1 MMDSELYYS
10 LCLAIPN
17 LRGTN
22 SFYRIADYNP
32 DYREFSQAKYEYSS
46 ETPLQ
51 ISSSKEEGNAYKVE
65 IRKWFPIDEKKQ
77 MSFYEELRYG
87 YIYEVVFPEEL
98 IHQPLSDDQLREV
111 LYEGI
116 SLPDGIARYFLLV
129 LDVTSESYRVLLCDK
144 NAFKYKNGNYY
155 IEKQIKNLEDAITEF
170 DLIYIYN
177 DQIISTELLR
187 KKLTW
192 YRQDKLRYFY
202 NSVILPESTEKF
214 QLRKPGDYTVGF
226 FSNYLKNK
234 EIRSNYSNQE
244 RLKLLEE
251 LEYIENNIDIIEHF
265 FDIKDHIDIFSNDIF
280 KESISNIIN
289 YIIESESTEFEML
302 LGILE
307 KNPIIKREYEK
318 MIEVK
323 WLDKSNQRLLEKEN
337 ELELV
342 GKQFDKKEKELNNL
356 INEINEEKANYQEL
370 KKELRTI
377 TEKKI
382 SIEGEIN
389 KELKNFQNNIVEQF
403 KLSAFANEN
412 RTRNFNNSGI
422 IEYFSEELADVELQ
436 TSIDLIDIFEGIK
449 FNLENF
455 MDNLSAERYAT
466 LIIAIL
472 NTNKLIILPEF
483 QSEEIANAISLIVS
497 GRSIK
502 TINILN
508 DNYDLNFVIEQVNLN
523 ADRYV
528 LVKGHL
534 DMFNETAVN
543 TLINKSKNKNI
554 LFSINDEASLNL
566 FSKNLWNYCIYLNP
580 LDSFDMLIEK
590 KWMRSDEVKIDI
602 AKVDIST
609 NRLSSGFLKKIKEET
624 LFTQY
629 AQEEFL
635 YLMEVY
641 TTLYKEFIDRNYEI
655 TSIKDIP
662 LSHQIVAVNRN
673 RVSDIES
680 YLLSIGIEE
689 NILKYYK

>member
-129 LDVTSESYRVLLCDK
+129 LDVTSELYRVLLCDK

-155 IEKQIKNLEDAITEF
+155 IEKQIKNLENAITEF

-202 NSVILPESTEKF
+202 NSVILPESTKKF

-323 WLDKSNQRLLEKEN
+323 WLDKSKQRLLEKEN

-382 SIEGEIN
+382 SIEDEIN

-497 GRSIK
+497 GQSIK

-528 LVKGHL
+528 LIKGHL